1 MLGRVPPGQWRVAAL
16 AAACHAALGESA
28 QAQARVRECLATLPT
43 FTVSGFMSKE
53 QFQREEDAARQRQAL
68 LMAGFPP

>member
-1 MLGRVPPGQWRVAAL
+1 VPPGQWRVAAL
-16 AAACHAALGESA
+16 AAACHADLGESA